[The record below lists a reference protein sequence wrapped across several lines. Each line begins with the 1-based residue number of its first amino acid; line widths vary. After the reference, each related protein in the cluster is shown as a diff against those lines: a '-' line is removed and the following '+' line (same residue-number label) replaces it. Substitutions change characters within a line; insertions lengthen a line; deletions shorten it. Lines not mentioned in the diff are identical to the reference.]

1 MTTDR
6 TGNLTDYGNQTLS
19 KPSEM
24 KDFFTH
30 TSKDTDGSIGHEYRY
45 TPEWTK
51 WHGIYRILPEYKAMI
66 NKFASWTFGRGIK
79 ADEKNKEK
87 LDRIKGAGK
96 DSPRLV
102 LKNLWRTAM
111 ICGDSFAEEVKD
123 KQGRLTNLKPLNS
136 GAMTIVTDE
145 YGIIKGYEYG
155 ENKTP
160 FGVDEIFHLSFERI
174 ANETHGIPFG
184 EALENLIYA
193 RNEGLEDLRV
203 LYHRNIKPI
212 HWIEVETSDTTAL
225 SNIEAKIN
233 EAYKKTENIII
244 PTGVIKEIKKQSTD
258 NQNLNSLEYIKFLV
272 RVFITSCGMPE
283 IVMGWGENTTEASA
297 QIIYLAFQQEIEDM
311 QQYNEEMVLIQLN
324 IKIELEF
331 PASIETV
338 ITNNKKKDGPQDSA
352 KKSDIVPEVK

>member
-1 MTTDR
+1 MATDR
-6 TGNLTDYGNQTLS
+6 TGNLTDYGSQTLL

-24 KDFFTH
+24 NDFFTY
-30 TSKDTDGSIGHEYRY
+30 TSKNTDGSIGHEYRY
-45 TPEWTK
+45 TPNWTK
-51 WHGIYRILPEYKAMI
+51 WHGIYRVLPEYKAMI

-79 ADEKNKEK
+79 ADKKNKEK
-87 LDRIKGAGK
+87 LDKIKGAGK

-102 LKNLWRTAM
+102 LKNLWKTAM

-145 YGIIKGYEYG
+145 YGIISHYEYG
-155 ENKTP
+155 DDNKR
-160 FGVDEIFHLSFERI
+160 FEVDEIFHLSYERI

-212 HWIEVETSDTTAL
+212 HWIEVETDDQTKL
-225 SNIEAKIN
+225 SAMEAKVN
-233 EAYKKTENIII
+233 EAYKKTENILI
-244 PTGVIKEIKKQSTD
+244 PTGVVKEIKTQSTSF
-258 NQNLNSLEYIKFLV
+258 QNLDSLNYIKFLV
-272 RVFITSCGMPE
+272 RQFVTACGMPE
-283 IVMGWGENTTEASA
+283 IIMGWGEGVTEASA
-297 QIIYLAFQQEIEDM
+297 KIIYLAFQQEIEDM
-311 QQYNEEMVLIQLN
+311 QMYNEEMILLQLN

-331 PASIETV
+331 PVDLSTMGNEGQGA
-338 ITNNKKKDGPQDSA
+338 TNPNSFKKDGN
-352 KKSDIVPEVK
+352 KI